1 MNHVGPNALR
11 LRPGQAIFWAAERS
25 EAEAAGGWLYHGSV
39 HQLAH
44 RVLEAIRRQDL
55 LRPGDRVGTAVSGG
69 PDSVALLRL
78 LLELRGE
85 LGLVLSVVHVNHKL
99 RGADSDS
106 DEAFV
111 AELAR
116 KHKLQLHACS
126 ADVTR
131 HAGEKRVS
139 IETAARELRHD
150 FFRKLLG
157 ATGQAQ
163 RAADKIAT
171 GHTLDDQAE
180 TVLMRLIR
188 GTGMRGLGGI
198 HPRIQVDVDTQQ
210 VAGAI
215 VRPLLRER
223 RRELE
228 QYLNELKQPW
238 RQDATNRDLKFTR
251 NRVRHTLLP
260 LLEGEFNR
268 AIAEGLA
275 ELSEIARGE
284 EDYWENEVSGWMGT
298 VVQWFNPA
306 NSPAEASGDLV
317 RLTALPG
324 ASAHQE
330 LLGQKSRIRK
340 SRTRIGHAS
349 LSRTWLLAEPLAVQR
364 RVVKSIGNHTG
375 LALEYKHIEEI
386 LQFAAEEAG
395 SGKQLVLPAGWQL
408 VREDD
413 TLIFQAPDFQ
423 THTPAAGYEYQLAI
437 PGAIDVAEIGVRF
450 EATPVIPAASNEPYD
465 ADRLFDRSLLAET
478 LTVRNWRPGD
488 RFWPARTKCPRK
500 VKELLQEH
508 HVPRPQRKLW
518 PVIVSGDEIVWIP
531 GLPGAAKYRPQPGT
545 RAVLLRDL
553 PLCAPNG

>member
-1 MNHVGPNALR
+1 M
-11 LRPGQAIFWAAERS
+11 
-25 EAEAAGGWLYHGSV
+25 YHGSV
-39 HQLAH
+39 HELAQH
-44 RVLEAIRRQDL
+44 VLDQIRRQDL
-55 LRPGDRVGTAVSGG
+55 LRPGDRVGSAVSGG

-85 LGLVLSVVHVNHKL
+85 LGIVLSVVHVNHKL

-126 ADVTR
+126 ADVIR
-131 HAGEKRVS
+131 HAGENRVS
-139 IETAARELRHD
+139 VETAARELRQD
-150 FFRKLLG
+150 FFRRLLG

-163 RAADKIAT
+163 RAVDKIAT

-198 HPRIQVDVDTQQ
+198 HPRIQVDEMAQQ
-210 VAGAI
+210 VRGAI
-215 VRPLLRER
+215 VRPLLRVR

-228 QYLNELKQPW
+228 RYLHELKQPW

-251 NRVRHTLLP
+251 NRIRHKLLP
-260 LLEGEFNR
+260 LLEGEFNG
-268 AIAEGLA
+268 AIAEGLG

-298 VVQWFNPA
+298 VVQWFNPP
-306 NSPAEASGDLV
+306 NSPAEALGDLARV
-317 RLTALPG
+317 TALPA

-330 LLGQKSRIRK
+330 PLGQKSR
-340 SRTRIGHAS
+340 TGIGNAV
-349 LSRTWLLAEPLAVQR
+349 LSRSWLLAEPLAVQR
-364 RVVKSIGNHTG
+364 RLVKSIGHRAR

-413 TLIFQAPDFQ
+413 ALIFQAPDFQ
-423 THTPAAGYEYQLAI
+423 THTPAADYEYQLAI
-437 PGAIDVAEIGVRF
+437 PGAIDVAEIGVRL
-450 EATPVIPAASNEPYD
+450 EATPVIPAASNEAYD

-478 LTVRNWRPGD
+478 LTVRNWRAGD

-531 GLPGAAKYRPQPGT
+531 GLPGAAKYRPQPGN

-553 PLCAPNG
+553 PSALRMGDKSGSPP